1 MEMSE
6 IVEKAKEA
14 FAEASKPAAR
24 SIGLPSVQQKLF
36 KWQREQFGNTPL
48 AHLALGVAE
57 EVGEL
62 SHAILKRDQG
72 IRGFDDKKKFEEAV
86 ADAIADTA
94 IYSINLCSTLGIDY
108 ETVLTEVSK
117 KILQRKWN
125 AKKA

>member
-6 IVEKAKEA
+6 IVQKAKEA
-14 FAEASKPAAR
+14 FEDASKPDVRHSKLAL
-24 SIGLPSVQQKLF
+24 IQQNLF